1 MDDYYFSVRITDQA
15 KDNYQQIKT
24 YLINEFGIE
33 VFNTFSEKFIANLS
47 LIAANPHLFPVFDE
61 LKNIRRAVIRKEV
74 SIFYELNEEEN
85 EVIIL
90 SIFDN
95 RKDTPDF

>member
-1 MDDYYFSVRITDQA
+1 MDDHNFSVRLTEES
-15 KDNYQQIKT
+15 KENYQQIKT
-24 YLINEFGIE
+24 YLISEFGVQ
-33 VFNTFSEKFIANLS
+33 VFNFFSEKFLGSLS
-47 LIAANPHLFPVFDE
+47 LISVNPHLFPVFDKA
-61 LKNIRRAVIRKEV
+61 KNIHKAVIRKEV
-74 SIFYELNEEEN
+74 SIFYEINEKEN